1 MFENSDDLPRIVGCR
16 YLSEFEYHDLEIRCN
31 RMVGEEQQQQQGGGE
46 EQENNGGNT
55 DMLGGDSSSSSSFL
69 FTSSSFISVL
79 CGGVLGYFL
88 MMM

>member
-1 MFENSDDLPRIVGCR
+1 MFDNTTDDLPRIGCR
-16 YLSEFEYHDLEIRCN
+16 YLSEFEYHDLEIRGN
-31 RMVGEEQQQQQGGGE
+31 RMVGEEQQQQGGGE